1 MAPFASLAR
10 GLAALILVTLY
21 SEMSANR
28 QEFQE
33 DDWTFYIISAGICAF
48 LAARAPRPTA
58 RRTHPRAPPPP
69 RAPRPGRARAAATT
83 PRFPQAYGI
92 GANDVANAFATSV
105 GSKAITVK
113 QAVMIASVF
122 EFLGAVLMGSN
133 VSKTIRKG
141 IADVGCFEA
150 NPGLLIYGMTCVI
163 ISVGI
168 WLILASYLEMPVS
181 TTHSCVGGIIGMT
194 LMTRGKG
201 CVIWNYTRNDYGNGT
216 TNMAFE
222 NFPWLDGVAEIVV
235 SWVLSPVASGCCA
248 AALYGLCRLTVLRA
262 ENAYWRAKVSFPV
275 IVGATFAINSC
286 YWIVKG
292 TKGQPE
298 RFGTAGLVREAKAGN
313 LVPTIVIGCYVG
325 LAAAACAAAS
335 LPYITKQIEA
345 EGDLAAVPDDDV
357 EATAADAECKT
368 PPKDDEVRE
377 ATKEGGVDVA
387 GYVKGALAKDQFA
400 VLQTDEK
407 VGAIHAN
414 LERHD
419 VKAEAFFRYVQ
430 VFTATV
436 DAFSH
441 GANDVA
447 NAMGPF
453 AAAYVAYKKGKVVKA
468 QEMNEGT
475 MAWILA
481 LGGAGIVVG
490 LATYGYKI
498 MRAMGVKLTAITPSR
513 GSCIELGAAF
523 VIIYGTGQGW
533 PLSTT
538 HCQIGATVAVGLF
551 EGVGGVNVK
560 LFAKTCFGWIIT
572 LVVVGCTT
580 AMLVGP
586 SPEPLKGEYCDNYA
600 EVKYN

>member
-48 LAARAPRPTA
+48 LAARAA
-58 RRTHPRAPPPP
+58 SDGAPPPPARLAPP
-69 RAPRPGRARAAATT
+69 RAPRRARA
-83 PRFPQAYGI
+83 RRGKKRRVPQAYGI

-141 IADVGCFEA
+141 IADVGCFED

-163 ISVGI
+163 ISVGV

-194 LMTRGKG
+194 MMTRGKG

-222 NFPWLDGVAEIVV
+222 NFPWLDGVSEIVV

-248 AALYGLCRLTVLRA
+248 AALYGIIRLTVLRA

-275 IVGATFAINSC
+275 IVGVTFAINSC

-345 EGDLAAVPDDDV
+345 QGDLAALPGDDDV

-387 GYVKGALAKDQFA
+387 GYVAGALAKDQFA
-400 VLQTDEK
+400 VLKTDET

-419 VKAEAFFRYVQ
+419 AKAEAFFRYVQ

-453 AAAYVAYKKGKVVKA
+453 AAAYVAYKKGKVVK
-468 QEMNEGT
+468 
-475 MAWILA
+475 
-481 LGGAGIVVG
+481 
-490 LATYGYKI
+490 
-498 MRAMGVKLTAITPSR
+498 SR
-513 GSCIELGAAF
+513 R
-523 VIIYGTGQGW
+523 
-533 PLSTT
+533 
-538 HCQIGATVAVGLF
+538 
-551 EGVGGVNVK
+551 
-560 LFAKTCFGWIIT
+560 
-572 LVVVGCTT
+572 
-580 AMLVGP
+580 
-586 SPEPLKGEYCDNYA
+586 
-600 EVKYN
+600 